1 MSKWVSQKA
10 KKFEKL
16 AGHLSGATGDKFCCT
31 KLSLYSK
38 SSVAVV
44 CLQCFVFLSVAV
56 QLGAANRAERTT
68 ANYKTL
74 KEGAIGISSIRERER
89 ETVVLT
95 GVCCQSFQKV
105 AICTVTAFGNEKPVF
120 FSSIGNEEEDTEATL
135 TTLAPLQLNIRW
147 WRLCGW

>member
-1 MSKWVSQKA
+1 MSESKS
-10 KKFEKL
+10 KKNEKL

-56 QLGAANRAERTT
+56 QLSAANRAERTT

-74 KEGAIGISSIRERER
+74 KEGAIGISSIREREI
-89 ETVVLT
+89 EKDSCVDWCVL
-95 GVCCQSFQKV
+95 S
-105 AICTVTAFGNEKPVF
+105 VF
-120 FSSIGNEEEDTEATL
+120 SKSSHLHGDCIW
-135 TTLAPLQLNIRW
+135 Q
-147 WRLCGW
+147 